1 MEEVKELTEQFK
13 PELVIIES
21 GGDNLAANFSRE
33 LADFIIYVVD
43 VAGKTN
49 RSQGNI
55 TFFMLNSTEL
65 KFQLLMKT
73 KISTIEEVSRFR
85 PKSLRCC
92 IYHAHKCSNANNCW
106 HFNIYKQDKFRSQLS

>member
-43 VAGKTN
+43 VAGKPN
-49 RSQGNI
+49 RSQDYI
-55 TFFMLNSTEL
+55 TFIMLNSTKHE
-65 KFQLLMKT
+65 
-73 KISTIEEVSRFR
+73 IST
-85 PKSLRCC
+85 
-92 IYHAHKCSNANNCW
+92 AHEN
-106 HFNIYKQDKFRSQLS
+106 

>member
-1 MEEVKELTEQFK
+1 MEEVKELTEQFQ

-49 RSQGNI
+49 SLFRWSRTHDIDGRHLI
-55 TFFMLNSTEL
+55 KWSMHSSKKEPFR
-65 KFQLLMKT
+65 KFGRLL
-73 KISTIEEVSRFR
+73 
-85 PKSLRCC
+85 
-92 IYHAHKCSNANNCW
+92 A
-106 HFNIYKQDKFRSQLS
+106 QDPFQNYP

>member
-43 VAGKTN
+43 VAGKPSGTWADPEGGGEPDPPEK
-49 RSQGNI
+49 SQ
-55 TFFMLNSTEL
+55 
-65 KFQLLMKT
+65 K
-73 KISTIEEVSRFR
+73 
-85 PKSLRCC
+85 
-92 IYHAHKCSNANNCW
+92 
-106 HFNIYKQDKFRSQLS
+106 